1 MLIDDMQK
9 VNIAYVKDNDPVG
22 FVRRSEVL
30 YADKKEPIS
39 FFAGWASK
47 RLPSFCVMVL
57 WET

>member
-1 MLIDDMQK
+1 MQK
-9 VNIAYVKDNDPVG
+9 VNSAYVKDNDPVG